1 MVGVERTSGHISQVR
16 SATVSDTQATDI
28 EVCDPTPSITTL
40 YTSVVRTVAD
50 GEFIHDLSLE
60 GGTQALGETEVG
72 GEEVI
77 DGIESGAEHA
87 RIVIESVVTAGREYK

>member
-28 EVCDPTPSITTL
+28 EVCNPTPSIATL

-60 GGTQALGETEVG
+60 GGTEALGETEVR
-72 GEEVI
+72 GEEVLK
-77 DGIESGAEHA
+77 
-87 RIVIESVVTAGREYK
+87 VVQSMSELYTMLS